1 MKVWK
6 DYPIEDAI
14 IVTEKA
20 KNGIKPE
27 IIISC

>member
-14 IVTEKA
+14 IVTEKVM
-20 KNGIKPE
+20 NVINPE